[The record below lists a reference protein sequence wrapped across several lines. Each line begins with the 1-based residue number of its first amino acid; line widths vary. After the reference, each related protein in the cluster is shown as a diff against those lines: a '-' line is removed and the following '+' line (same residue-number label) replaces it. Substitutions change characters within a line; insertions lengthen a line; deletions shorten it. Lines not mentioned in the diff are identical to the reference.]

1 MKLAPPSVWFLRLWR
16 FERWR
21 GKHSSSP
28 GRNEIRRLE
37 AAERVQPK
45 VPKNDM
51 KRQYE
56 INILAAEFS
65 KNLTN
70 INPNSLPAK
79 SSHEPSRIDENHLWT
94 SPRMPDT
101 DFTSFLHI
109 LLSTTKVPCHPW
121 LVLVLSSNPSSVT
134 VLIMLWKAVILEHF
148 FKNKVH
154 QVSVSASVSVSHSC
168 MPAWMSEFSWKG
180 TSKYAS
186 SIAIHIPSCFPSSN
200 INYAKE
206 RKA

>member
-45 VPKNDM
+45 VPKKWHEKAIWNQHIS
-51 KRQYE
+51 R
-56 INILAAEFS
+56 LSFS

-79 SSHEPSRIDENHLWT
+79 SSPQPSRIDENHLWT

-121 LVLVLSSNPSSVT
+121 LVLILSSNPSSVT
-134 VLIMLWKAVILEHF
+134 VLIMLWKAVILDELF
-148 FKNKVH
+148 
-154 QVSVSASVSVSHSC
+154 Q
-168 MPAWMSEFSWKG
+168 E
-180 TSKYAS
+180 
-186 SIAIHIPSCFPSSN
+186 
-200 INYAKE
+200 
-206 RKA
+206 